1 MRLLAILAL
10 LASSPAFAAVEKT
23 TARTT
28 YGADIA
34 VQVNLPANLATKAPA
49 IVLAPGQGYH
59 MDLPLLA
66 ELAAALE
73 AKGALV
79 FRFNWDYFGKPNG
92 EPSPDLQ
99 KEAMDMQAVVRLA
112 KADPR
117 VDSAKVS
124 LAGKSLGTLVAYYVF
139 THDEELRAL
148 SLLTPVCTAS
158 YDDNDQPLPAPIPSG
173 EKNYPNLGDVK
184 RPVLF
189 ASSSADPLCQT
200 AHLAGWLGGFE
211 GRFPFTIVGGNHSW
225 DVVKG
230 VDDETRSRNQANRAV
245 GIGFVTSW
253 LERFL

>member
-99 KEAMDMQAVVRLA
+99 KEGFH
-112 KADPR
+112 
-117 VDSAKVS
+117 
-124 LAGKSLGTLVAYYVF
+124 AGKIAKGFAQLVQGSGGGKESFAQGGGKAAGDLDGILKGF
-139 THDEELRAL
+139 SEKIP
-148 SLLTPVCTAS
+148 LL
-158 YDDNDQPLPAPIPSG
+158 
-173 EKNYPNLGDVK
+173 K
-184 RPVLF
+184 
-189 ASSSADPLCQT
+189 
-200 AHLAGWLGGFE
+200 
-211 GRFPFTIVGGNHSW
+211 
-225 DVVKG
+225 
-230 VDDETRSRNQANRAV
+230 
-245 GIGFVTSW
+245 
-253 LERFL
+253 